1 MSEETNEH
9 RCGYVAIIGRP
20 NVGKSTLLNRV
31 LGQKISIVSRKP
43 QTTRNRI
50 LGLYNR
56 DDAQVVFLDTP
67 GIHEAQSPINRRM
80 VDAAVD
86 ALSEVDLV
94 IFMIDVAGSAALPE
108 RNRLVLDALEKR
120 DLPVVAVLNKIDR
133 VKRPDLLPLLAAWD
147 QAGTWEA
154 IVPVS
159 AEKGDGVGDLL
170 REIVGRLP
178 ESPPFFPKDQLTDVS
193 ERFIVSEL
201 VREKVFRL
209 TGQEIPYATAVE
221 VEEFEEVEGKDLVRI
236 MARIWVERDTQK
248 AMVIGRG
255 GRKLKEIGTAARLD
269 IERLL
274 GCRVYLQ
281 LTVGTKSKW
290 THDRSLLQRLGNFR
304 GGAGE

>member
-1 MSEETNEH
+1 MTEPSPQH
-9 RCGYVAIIGRP
+9 RCGYVAIVGRP
-20 NVGKSTLLNRV
+20 NVGKSTLLNGI

-50 LGLYNR
+50 LGLYSRN
-56 DDAQVVFLDTP
+56 DAQVVFVDTP
-67 GIHEAQSPINRRM
+67 GIHEAHTPINRRM
-80 VDAAVD
+80 VDAAMD
-86 ALSEVDLV
+86 ALGEVDLV
-94 IFMIDVAGSAALPE
+94 VFMVDVSGGKATPE
-108 RNRLVLDALEKR
+108 ANELALDALKR
-120 DLPVVAVLNKIDR
+120 RTLPVVLVLNKIDR
-133 VKRPDLLPLLAAWD
+133 IPRPKLLPLLSQWSE
-147 QAGTWEA
+147 AGSWET

-159 AEKGDGVGDLL
+159 AQTGDGVGDLL
-170 REIVGRLP
+170 RELVGRLP

-221 VEEFEEVEGKDLVRI
+221 IEEFEEVEGKDLVRI
-236 MARIWVERDTQK
+236 MARIWVERDSQK

-255 GRKLKEIGTAARLD
+255 GRKLKEIGTAARHD

-281 LTVGTKSKW
+281 LTVGTKSRW
-290 THDRSLLQRLGNFR
+290 THDRNLLQRLGNF
-304 GGAGE
+304 GEGS